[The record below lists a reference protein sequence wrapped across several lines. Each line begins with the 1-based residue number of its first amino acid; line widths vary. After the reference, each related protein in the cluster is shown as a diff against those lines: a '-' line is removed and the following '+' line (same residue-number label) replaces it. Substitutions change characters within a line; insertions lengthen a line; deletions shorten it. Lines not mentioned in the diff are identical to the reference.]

1 MLQRFG
7 IHSRAG
13 NFALA
18 LIGTLYA
25 VAAVVLLVYYGTSV
39 GRLAALG
46 DLLVQLLLVCGI
58 ACGVYFVSLA
68 RVNLSHH
75 LHHQ

>member
-7 IHSRAG
+7 IQSRAG

-18 LIGTLYA
+18 VIGAMYA

-39 GRLAALG
+39 GRLAARG
-46 DLLVQLLLVCGI
+46 DLLVQLLLVGGI